1 MWLCHTF
8 LLDFGIWNFENNMVE
23 FWEVLGVM
31 LLSTLKHTLV
41 GVPSGFAAG
50 FGMLEVI
57 LYTAIGGAVGV
68 FFFMYFASSAKKAYL
83 WFLKKRGVTPRKFT
97 KTNRFI
103 VRVKQRF
110 GLYGLAFIT
119 PPLISVPVG
128 AIVVATIYKNKAR
141 AFAFLV
147 GGVLFWSVI
156 GSCIIGPIAK
166 LIAGN

>member
-1 MWLCHTF
+1 MA
-8 LLDFGIWNFENNMVE
+8 E
-23 FWEVLGVM
+23 FWEAVGVM

-50 FGMLEVI
+50 FGMFEVI
-57 LYTAIGGAVGV
+57 LYTAIGGTVGV
-68 FFFMYFASSAKKAYL
+68 FFFMYFANTVKKAYL
-83 WFLKKRGVTPRKFT
+83 WYLKKRGIKARKFT
-97 KTNRFI
+97 KTNRFV
-103 VRVKQRF
+103 VRIKQRF

-119 PPLISVPVG
+119 PPIISVPIG
-128 AIVVATIYKNKAR
+128 AIIVATIYKNKTR

-156 GSCIIGPIAK
+156 GSCIVGPIAK

>member
-1 MWLCHTF
+1 MA
-8 LLDFGIWNFENNMVE
+8 E
-23 FWEVLGVM
+23 FWEALGIM
-31 LLSTLKHTLV
+31 LISTLKHTLV

-57 LYTAIGGAVGV
+57 LYTAIGGIAGV

-83 WFLKKRGVTPRKFT
+83 WYLKKRGKTPRKFT

-103 VRVKQRF
+103 VRIKQRF

-128 AIVVATIYKNKAR
+128 AIIAATVYKNKTR

-147 GGVLFWSVI
+147 GGVLFWSVL
-156 GSCIIGPIAK
+156 GSCIVGPIAK